1 MVMRWLLLIFALL
14 LGGGA
19 QAQPVALNVP
29 AEFVAETDTPAPR
42 QTVTLALIMRPK
54 PGWHGYWIN
63 PGDAGV
69 GLQLS
74 WDLPKGVS
82 AGEPR
87 FPVPSTLLISRLMN
101 HVYEK
106 EHAILVDLQ
115 LDPSIAEGTPLPI
128 KVRGDWL
135 ACTDRIC
142 VPEGADL
149 SLTLTTGDGSAAAAQ
164 RSLFDRYRSALPAM
178 LDQKARYTIDGK
190 AIEIAIPFPAGAA
203 LSQPYVFVKTLDAV
217 RYASPQSAR
226 RVGDWLVIRTD
237 AAAVTSDE
245 IEGLLR
251 IGEDSGLMFQA
262 VPGAIPAG
270 GEAVQTLQS
279 RGEGAPV
286 LEEQAATPNL
296 LLLLLGAIAGGL
308 LLNLMPCVF
317 PILGLK
323 ALSLAKMGGD
333 EGEARADALAY
344 GAGVILSCIALGGV
358 MLALRAGGEQVG
370 WAFQLQEPA
379 VVLFLLLLMVAITAN
394 LAGMFELRG
403 FEVGDVLTRKPGRI
417 GSFWTGVLA
426 AIVATPCTGP
436 FMAAAMGAALLL
448 PTVPALLLF
457 GALGFGLALPFLLIA
472 FVPRLRKMLPK
483 PGPWLGTFR
492 KAMAV
497 PMALTALALLWLLG
511 RLSGNQGL
519 LVGLGMAVLVLVVLS
534 VYRSSHLR
542 YRNAG
547 LLLIAMPLVVFWQAA
562 KWLPDD
568 AETTEGREDDIL
580 TTIAFDE
587 AKLAQ
592 LRAEQKPVF
601 LYFTADWCVTCKVN
615 EANAIQ
621 RDETAKLFKQ
631 RGIVVMEGDYTR
643 RDPAITRF
651 LNSQGRSG
659 VPLYLYYPK
668 GGEGKVLP
676 QILTVSSLEAAVTE

>member
-1 MVMRWLLLIFALL
+1 
-14 LGGGA
+14 
-19 QAQPVALNVP
+19 
-29 AEFVAETDTPAPR
+29 
-42 QTVTLALIMRPK
+42 
-54 PGWHGYWIN
+54 
-63 PGDAGV
+63 
-69 GLQLS
+69 
-74 WDLPKGVS
+74 
-82 AGEPR
+82 
-87 FPVPSTLLISRLMN
+87 
-101 HVYEK
+101 
-106 EHAILVDLQ
+106 
-115 LDPSIAEGTPLPI
+115 
-128 KVRGDWL
+128 
-135 ACTDRIC
+135 
-142 VPEGADL
+142 
-149 SLTLTTGDGSAAAAQ
+149 
-164 RSLFDRYRSALPAM
+164 
-178 LDQKARYTIDGK
+178 
-190 AIEIAIPFPAGAA
+190 
-203 LSQPYVFVKTLDAV
+203 
-217 RYASPQSAR
+217 
-226 RVGDWLVIRTD
+226 
-237 AAAVTSDE
+237 
-245 IEGLLR
+245 
-251 IGEDSGLMFQA
+251 
-262 VPGAIPAG
+262 
-270 GEAVQTLQS
+270 
-279 RGEGAPV
+279 
-286 LEEQAATPNL
+286 
-296 LLLLLGAIAGGL
+296 
-308 LLNLMPCVF
+308 MPCVF

-344 GAGVILSCIALGGV
+344 GGGVILSCVALGGL

-394 LAGMFELRG
+394 LAGLFELRG

-426 AIVATPCTGP
+426 AVVATPCTGP

-492 KAMAV
+492 KVMAV

-568 AETTEGREDDIL
+568 AETEGREDDIL

-651 LNSQGRSG
+651 LAQHGRSG

-668 GGEGKVLP
+668 GKEAKVLS
-676 QILTVSSLEAAVTE
+676 QILTVSTLAEAAEG